1 MWEVGELIHIGWPDF
16 RRSPMPYEVVE
27 IDRFGPVVRARV
39 KDSLGREGGFLVVY
53 GCPDSALNSI
63 AKEATNTLGFPV
75 TVPELRCSINGAILR
90 SFDYE
95 WWPTPEFAKRPGLIA
110 KTIANVLAA
119 MKVKEQE
126 RDGNNR

>member
-16 RRSPMPYEVVE
+16 SRPPMPYEVVG

-95 WWPTPEFAKRPGLIA
+95 WWPTPEFAKRPRLIA
-110 KTIANVLAA
+110 KTIANVFAA
-119 MKVKEQE
+119 MKAKKQE